1 MSYNPTATQ
10 KKEDQALRK
19 ALMYFNE
26 AAILPSCHKQCF
38 LKGGTRKTK
47 SRKKAEIEYKDEED
61 YEDED
66 VARDEEAEMIDSPS
80 KRTNIRMMKDKK
92 THTTK
97 ERAYIFCEDP
107 ANYEAYETVAKLML
121 IGGTAGVVVT
131 GLGSVLSSY
140 SNSLVSVLGLPSIEY
155 ACGSSSYF
163 MNELISNF
171 IPGAQSCRTVTSTH
185 QQLAAGA
192 WASLIAIGAM
202 FKIPLPSNVRDVP
215 GKTIESIAKALCR
228 YYKERELDEE
238 MRNKFIELAEKLGPK
253 VSADIDKAVLIASD
267 AQVENLLTSRKGRSR
282 SRSRSPI
289 VQIAEATKHDAT
301 RDATLGATRGATRGA
316 TLGAS
321 EGASEGGKR
330 MTRHIRVNNR
340 KKTARM
346 HKNARRRMHNTARR
360 HKNTSRR
367 TRRH

>member
-1 MSYNPTATQ
+1 MSYNPTASQ

-47 SRKKAEIEYKDEED
+47 SKKKADTEYKYD
-61 YEDED
+61 EDED

-80 KRTNIRMMKDKK
+80 KRTNIR
-92 THTTK
+92 TTK

-107 ANYEAYETVAKLML
+107 KNYEAYETVAKLML

-163 MNELISNF
+163 MNELLSNI

-238 MRNKFIELAEKLGPK
+238 MRNKFIELAEKLGSK

-267 AQVENLLTSRKGRSR
+267 AQVENILTSRKRRSR

-289 VQIAEATKHDAT
+289 VQIAEATKHG
-301 RDATLGATRGATRGA
+301 ATLGATRDAT
-316 TLGAS
+316 

-330 MTRHIRVNNR
+330 MTRHIRDNNR